1 MQRVPALFYVWSIMK
16 TLTTAVL
23 AWVAL
28 FLIAP
33 AISLGQ
39 SSEEL
44 KALRRELEEIRK
56 GQSAIQKELE
66 TIKSLLQPRRPPPPV
81 QPVNLVFSIDSG
93 PFKGNKNARVTLIE
107 FTDYQCPFCAR
118 HLFQT
123 APQIDKDYIQTG
135 KVKYVLKD
143 FPIASIHPQAFKG
156 HEAAHCAG
164 EQGKYW
170 EMHGRLFGNQK
181 AMAPKDLSQHAEAIK
196 LDTPRFQQCLDNG
209 QYAAKIRKSL
219 EEGTKAGVQ
228 GTPTF
233 FLGLPEAND
242 AQVKAVRVIRGA
254 QPFASFKTAIDG
266 LLAEEKK

>member
-1 MQRVPALFYVWSIMK
+1 MITKLFS
-16 TLTTAVL
+16 AVFVVVL
-23 AWVAL
+23 LLLNSHQA
-28 FLIAP
+28 FP
-33 AISLGQ
+33 Q
-39 SSEEL
+39 STEEL
-44 KALRRELEEIRK
+44 KALRKDLEELKR
-56 GQSAIQKELE
+56 GQSAIQKDLE
-66 TIKSLLQPRRPPPPV
+66 AIKSLLQPRQPPPPV

-118 HLFQT
+118 HSSQT
-123 APQIDKDYIQTG
+123 APQIEKDYIQTG
-135 KVKYVLKD
+135 KVRYVLRD
-143 FPIASIHPQAFKG
+143 FPIESIHPQAFKA

-164 EQGKYW
+164 EQAKYW

-219 EEGTKAGVQ
+219 EEGSKAGVQ

-233 FLGLPEAND
+233 FLGFTETEG
-242 AQVKAVRVIRGA
+242 AQLKAVRIIRGA
-254 QPFASFKTAIDG
+254 QPYASFKAAIDN
-266 LLAEEKK
+266 LLSGQK

>member
-1 MQRVPALFYVWSIMK
+1 MLTKLFRALFVV
-16 TLTTAVL
+16 VL
-23 AWVAL
+23 LLLNSHQA
-28 FLIAP
+28 FP
-33 AISLGQ
+33 Q
-39 SSEEL
+39 SAEEL
-44 KALRRELEEIRK
+44 KALRKDLEELKK

-66 TIKSLLQPRRPPPPV
+66 AIKSLLQPRQPPPPI
-81 QPVNLVFSIDSG
+81 QPVNVVFTIDSD
-93 PFKGNKNARVTLIE
+93 PFKGNKSARVTLIE

-123 APQIDKDYIQTG
+123 APQVEKDYIQTG

-143 FPIASIHPQAFKG
+143 FPIESIHPQAFKG
-156 HEAAHCAG
+156 HEAARCAG
-164 EQGKYW
+164 EQEKYW
-170 EMHGRLFGNQK
+170 EMHGRLFANQK

-219 EEGTKAGVQ
+219 EEGSKAGVQ

-233 FLGLPEAND
+233 FLGFTEAEG
-242 AQVKAVRVIRGA
+242 AQVKAVRIIRGA